1 MAPKDTVYGFPM
13 QNPQISEGRLRC
25 LNVCPLFET
34 IDDLERAPAILDD
47 YLRHP
52 MVARSLRYQ
61 QHRDRAGQPAQQVM
75 VGYSDSG
82 KDGGIVS
89 SLWSL
94 YRAQSAL
101 TEVGDRHGVRIRFF
115 HGRGGTIGRG
125 AGPTH
130 RFVRALP
137 PGTVRGDL
145 RVTEQGETIS
155 QKYANRGTAS
165 HHLELLGAGALAA
178 TAFDRAGR
186 RDPEDLPPIME
197 RLAVSSRRA
206 YRALLEAEGFISFF
220 GNATPIDALEA
231 SRIGSRP
238 PRRSGRRSLDD
249 LRAIPWVFAWNQSRF
264 VLPGW
269 YGLGSALEALHS
281 EAPAEFER
289 IIAAKAETEERW
301 PPLHYLLSNI
311 ATAWMTAAP
320 AIMREYAG
328 LATDRKLAAAMLQRI
343 TDEYERTGVMLEAIY
358 GAPLSRVRPRIHSV
372 IARRAEALEP
382 LHRHQIVLL
391 AEWRALR
398 EGGDENAAE
407 DKLPQLLLSVNAI
420 AAGLGVT
427 G

>member
-1 MAPKDTVYGFPM
+1 MTRSTEDLLAVYLLARDAGLLEDSDGAP
-13 QNPQISEGRLRC
+13 
-25 LNVCPLFET
+25 VCPLEVVPLFET

-311 ATAWMTAAP
+311 ATAWMTAGTGRRRRRSCANTLDCQRIESWPQPCSSASRTSMSAP
-320 AIMREYAG
+320 ASCWKRFTA
-328 LATDRKLAAAMLQRI
+328 
-343 TDEYERTGVMLEAIY
+343 
-358 GAPLSRVRPRIHSV
+358 
-372 IARRAEALEP
+372 
-382 LHRHQIVLL
+382 HRCRGCGRGYT
-391 AEWRALR
+391 A
-398 EGGDENAAE
+398 
-407 DKLPQLLLSVNAI
+407 
-420 AAGLGVT
+420 
-427 G
+427 